1 MTKRIWSLA
10 EAKEALPLVREITRD
25 YYLKSS
31 RLADEIR
38 NKVFPE
44 NVQEAKEDE
53 ISELVQAWSN
63 EILALDLDVKGL
75 WLVDFDNGKGYYCW
89 TWGEE
94 DVLYEHGY
102 NDGFRSRKLIEESKE
117 EKNDSDQ

>member
-1 MTKRIWSLA
+1 MTRKVWTLD
-10 EAKEALPLVREITRD
+10 EAKEALPLVKDITSE
-25 YYLKSS
+25 YYRKSS
-31 RLADEIR
+31 KLADEIR
-38 NKVFPE
+38 NKILPE
-44 NVQEAKEDE
+44 NILEEKEEE
-53 ISELVQAWSN
+53 ISSLVQAWSN
-63 EILALDLDVKGL
+63 EILSLGIDVKGL

-102 NDGFRSRKLIEESKE
+102 NDGFRSRKLIGESRE

>member
-1 MTKRIWSLA
+1 MTKRIWSLK
-10 EAKEALPLVREITRD
+10 EAREALPLVREITRD
-25 YYLKSS
+25 YYLRSS
-31 RLADEIR
+31 QLADEIR
-38 NKVFPE
+38 NKVMPE
-44 NVQEAKEDE
+44 NILEGKEDE
-53 ISELVQAWSN
+53 ISGLVQAWSN

-75 WLVDFDNGKGYYCW
+75 WLVDFDNGQGYYCW